1 MKTVIETFKEATQ
14 SRLNYPLSR
23 GEYKLREGRYLVGR
37 LVSDI
42 DEVLRYYRGFNDG
55 HSFDSLTVQDLPHAF
70 RKFPLHLINDLAY
83 NILPAI
89 KALDVDGA
97 NKGKIEQ
104 HLSTAKPKLIQ
115 ILEDAQ
121 ELHDLLCAGGKRSYE
136 RQTLRIGFMFAK
148 LVEKIVSIVDQARLL
163 LPPDSSI
170 GTANKVS
177 VRGHLKPAA

>member
-1 MKTVIETFKEATQ
+1 MQTMLETFKEFTQ
-14 SRLNYPLSR
+14 ARTEYPLR
-23 GEYKLREGRYLVGR
+23 MGAYKLREARHNIER
-37 LVSDI
+37 MCRDI
-42 DEVLRYYRGFNDG
+42 DEVLRYYRRLNDG
-55 HSFDSLTVQDLPHAF
+55 QGFDSLTVEDLPYGF
-70 RKFPLHLINDLAY
+70 RKFPNHLIHELAY

-170 GTANKVS
+170 GTANKIS
-177 VRGHLKPAA
+177 IQGHLKPIA